1 MPWLHTFTEAVKL
14 WLLPTLAGALTSL
27 TTRSDRLPTP
37 IRLPTRALLS
47 SRSSCSTQVVSTAAA
62 R

>member
-1 MPWLHTFTEAVKL
+1 MHTFTVAVNCCP
-14 WLLPTLAGALTSL
+14 WLALVGPRTSL

-37 IRLPTRALLS
+37 IKPPTRTLLS
-47 SRSSCSTQVVSTAAA
+47 SRSSCSTHVVSTAAA

>member
-1 MPWLHTFTEAVKL
+1 MPWLHTFTLAMKL
-14 WLLPTLAGALTSL
+14 CPGSTLAGPLTSL

-37 IRLPTRALLS
+37 IRPPTRTLLS
-47 SRSSCSTQVVSTAAA
+47 SRSSCSTHVVSTAAA

>member
-1 MPWLHTFTEAVKL
+1 MPWLHTFTVAVKL
-14 WLLPTLAGALTSL
+14 CPLLTLAGLFTSL

-37 IRLPTRALLS
+37 IRLPTRTLLS
-47 SRSSCSTQVVSTAAA
+47 SRNSCSIQVVSTAAA